1 MVTQHTLDGL
11 FQCLISNH
19 LTLLWSNTAHI
30 NLTTVSEGHPL
41 RTVTIV
47 MMCACTTNKPLQ
59 LQVVECLK
67 EILVVNLKASFFQ
80 SLISNPCVLI
90 VVAHLIGMRV
100 QSAVGCDDTITV
112 KVVVAGRIAAIVA
125 TVSKYLLTSNLTL
138 IAHTLVHEVPDI
150 TTLVVRL
157 LANQVPVLFESTH
170 RVTHGMSILTLNQWL
185 LNLTASHLALRVFLA
200 PVIVGIHG
208 AVDIC
213 STLDACTLILAWTCL
228 IVCLHPSVSLLK
240 VSTVTSLVTQAPHN
254 NAGVVLIGNHV
265 TLLTLNV
272 SLLKIRTD
280 SQCLLIVTHTM
291 ALQVALSS
299 QVDTILIAQVIPTW
313 IVGIVTGTHSIDV
326 QLLHNLDILNH
337 AIHAHD
343 VATIRIQFVAVGTLN
358 QDSLTV
364 HQQLS
369 ALNLNM
375 AETNLLLDNLKCL
388 VALLQIYK

>member
-1 MVTQHTLDGL
+1 M
-11 FQCLISNH
+11 
-19 LTLLWSNTAHI
+19 
-30 NLTTVSEGHPL
+30 
-41 RTVTIV
+41 
-47 MMCACTTNKPLQ
+47 
-59 LQVVECLK
+59 
-67 EILVVNLKASFFQ
+67 
-80 SLISNPCVLI
+80 
-90 VVAHLIGMRV
+90 
-100 QSAVGCDDTITV
+100 
-112 KVVVAGRIAAIVA
+112 
-125 TVSKYLLTSNLTL
+125 
-138 IAHTLVHEVPDI
+138 
-150 TTLVVRL
+150 RL

-170 RVTHGMSILTLNQWL
+170 RVTHGVSILTLNQWL
-185 LNLTASHLALRVFLA
+185 LNLTASHFTLRVFLA

-240 VSTVTSLVTQAPHN
+240 VGTVASLVTQAPHN
-254 NAGVVLIGNHV
+254 NAGVVLISNHV

-337 AIHAHD
+337 ALHAHD

-369 ALNLNM
+369 ALNLNV

-388 VALLQIYK
+388 IALLQIYK